1 MQWMSLKKRDMVS
14 IHLILEIMTMKVK
27 DIVKPVQDIFNEA
40 ELPPKDKKVKLR
52 LKLKH
57 LLYLINDYEQHDG
70 IHKDDSVKME
80 TLKDFISGLVQEN
93 KHLELKN

>member
-1 MQWMSLKKRDMVS
+1 
-14 IHLILEIMTMKVK
+14 MKVS
-27 DIVKPVQDIFNEA
+27 DVIKPVRDILKENEQ
-40 ELPPKDKKVKLR
+40 PPKDKKVKLR

-93 KHLELKN
+93 KHQLDIKSFC

>member
-1 MQWMSLKKRDMVS
+1 
-14 IHLILEIMTMKVK
+14 MKVS
-27 DIVKPVQDIFNEA
+27 DVIKPVRDILKENEQ
-40 ELPPKDKKVKLR
+40 PPKDKKVKLR

>member
-1 MQWMSLKKRDMVS
+1 
-14 IHLILEIMTMKVK
+14 MKVSDVIKPAK
-27 DIVKPVQDIFNEA
+27 DILKENEQ
-40 ELPPKDKKVKLR
+40 PPKDKKVKLR

-70 IHKDDSVKME
+70 IHKDDSDKME